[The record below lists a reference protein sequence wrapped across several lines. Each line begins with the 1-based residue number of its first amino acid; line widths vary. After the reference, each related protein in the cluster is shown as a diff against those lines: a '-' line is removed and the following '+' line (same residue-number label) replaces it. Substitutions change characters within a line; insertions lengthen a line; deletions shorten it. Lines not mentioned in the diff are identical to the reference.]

1 MDTIMDTT
9 YIFNNKQMQLKE
21 IIPIINTG
29 DDINGVNNYMIA
41 NAIISA
47 INSQKNSKYTYLFDG
62 PNRIILF

>member
-9 YIFNNKQMQLKE
+9 YTFNTKQMQLKE

-29 DDINGVNNYMIA
+29 DAIKGVSNYMIA

-47 INSQKNSKYTYLFDG
+47 INSYHNSKHTYLFDG
-62 PNRIILF
+62 PDQIILF